1 MESKA
6 LVKSTNS
13 NVACK
18 FFALTPSRILRMVN
32 ICEVVD
38 LFLLVLVFPQDFVDL
53 GYYAVS

>member
-18 FFALTPSRILRMVN
+18 FFALTPSKILR
-32 ICEVVD
+32 VVYIFD
-38 LFLLVLVFPQDFVDL
+38 ETVAAIIILYRNTKVKVR
-53 GYYAVS
+53 